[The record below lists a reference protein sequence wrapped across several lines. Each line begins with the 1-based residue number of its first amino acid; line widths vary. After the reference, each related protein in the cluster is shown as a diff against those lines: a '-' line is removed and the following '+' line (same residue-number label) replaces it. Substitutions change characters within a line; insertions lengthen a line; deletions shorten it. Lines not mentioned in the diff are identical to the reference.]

1 MTVKNTMRIASE
13 ESLDTRFLTSAKE
26 RIGGIL
32 ACGNALLTIIVYIFT
47 VFSIFRRAQ
56 CPEN

>member
-1 MTVKNTMRIASE
+1 MTVKNMMRIASE
-13 ESLDTRFLTSAKE
+13 GSLDTRFLTSVKE
-26 RIGGIL
+26 RIGVIL
-32 ACGNALLTIIVYIFT
+32 ACGNALLTINVYIFT